1 MKNHPLGVF
10 PGINP
15 FHPKTIILSAFILA
29 GSLGVSGT
37 QINIYKANS
46 PTLNSAVAD
55 WTTTAGGATYV
66 APAAGEIG
74 AFDSTILAGNAAAL
88 TLGGNVTLDQLV
100 FSANAPTV
108 VIGAT
113 TGSALTLG
121 TASGNS
127 GINLAAATHNDTLN
141 CDVVLAAN
149 QTWTVKS
156 GLILTNGGGL
166 FSSGSAGLAVSGG
179 GTIVLA
185 GSTNLL
191 ASITCSSGN
200 GTSLILAGTGAG
212 NIVTNQINS
221 LSGLATLIVNSGTW
235 IFLNG
240 RTCNATNLTI
250 NNGGTLQIGTTS
262 TNGNRLS
269 LDMDGQQLTIHTGGF
284 LNVTNS
290 QFGLRLGNDN
300 GAQYGGN
307 VNFTGVQDGGTVYVY
322 GSGAGIDLGGTTT
335 GKTAAYTLSGGLM
348 TIATNGAGGLNI
360 GAGTNGNGTSTFA
373 LTRTGKLF
381 CPFNIQG
388 SIINDPT
395 AQQVFAFTGGT
406 LVARTYMATYLR
418 DNATDVDGTLVNGGG
433 TLAPG
438 DLGTP
443 GKTIITGNYAVSN
456 SAATLAI
463 DLGGTTQANAFQS
476 GPTNY
481 DFVSVSGTAVLDG
494 NLGVNFVNGFV
505 PAATDSF
512 TILTAAG
519 GVSGAFTN
527 LAYNFVPVT
536 NYPGGYFQVVTT
548 ATSVILTNFGTPS
561 LSPVLTVASTPFYFT
576 TLATGLTE
584 TATITLNNSGL
595 AMLTGYVS
603 LAGAPFAIVGGTNF
617 VLAGGAST
625 NLTVSFTPSTNT
637 TYTGSLTF
645 ISNGGNATNF
655 IYGSGFIPVST
666 GFALVQS
673 GQTVVDAGT
682 TYTFTVP
689 NVATNYAWRMEGTLV
704 STNGIVGT
712 NGPAFTYAPMWYDVG
727 THYLVCYQTLPGG
740 QLTNNYWQ
748 VRVRIPLPASAVA
761 LFVATNGS
769 DANPGTLA
777 LPLQTL
783 EAARNAVRNLQPLP
797 AGGVTVWLRGG
808 TYFRTNTFLLASN
821 DSGTLS
827 APVMYRGYPGETA
840 VISAG
845 KPILASAFMP
855 LATSETNR
863 VAPGVNPTNILELDV
878 TAQGIIH
885 TTNFPAHFNQW
896 TTANVYNS
904 GFDGGLCEL
913 FYNGKRMW
921 LSRYPKHDLINDNLN
936 TDSLLM
942 NGVATG
948 GTGSTNYL
956 NSPGTYTNSAGVP
969 VPVGCAFHYYS
980 SNATEIAR
988 WQTALTHGGLWVAG
1002 AWRVPWQI
1010 DSIQVLGIDTT
1021 NRVIEITNTLS
1032 VQGGIGDKYTR
1043 PAGNHAELWWTMNLL
1058 EELTQPGEWAVDFN
1072 RGKIYFLPPGPVTD
1086 GSVVISD
1093 LAAPMVQLA
1102 QTTNV
1107 IFQSLTFEAGLAQG
1121 ILVTNGVNNLVA
1133 GCTFRNLNN
1142 YPVDLNGGYTN
1153 GVVSCLLRDLGGGG
1167 VLLHGGNA
1175 SSVPR
1180 VPARHFVVN
1189 NIITNCAVIGR
1200 VYATPVDVGGNGEGI
1215 QSTNCVGMRI
1225 AHNLLT
1231 VAPETGI
1238 LHGYTWDASIEYNDQ
1253 GNYGQTYGGIGGIY
1267 GYTYFASSGNNNF
1280 RYNFLHDSPL
1290 VDGITFDQDHR
1301 QAHVYCNVV
1310 NLNPPAIVSLHQCF
1324 GTETGSQA
1332 TPGEQQYLD
1341 HYNNLGVN
1349 ANHGFDVVA
1358 PTNSLIEENAMINC
1372 LQPYSWQQVVLG
1384 VSTNTFSPASPT
1396 TNSTSQTALQLQSG
1410 PNMAYAS
1417 DPGFVDLT
1425 NNDLRLLP
1433 TSPVYTDM
1441 PKFTQIPFELIG
1453 LYNDEI
1459 WTNARSFGPCILNQ
1473 PATGMGART
1482 ATVNGLLAYPQ
1493 FGSNTSVIVYWGNA
1507 DGATN
1512 PAAWQNAFNLG
1523 TWPAGGIS
1531 FNLSGLAAGT
1541 NNYYRFYATN
1551 AGGSYW
1557 SPATTSFA
1565 TPLDLSGF
1573 GSRQLITLTGYTA
1586 GETLT
1591 NFPVLVRLGTNLPG
1605 FSYRQFASPT
1615 GGDLRF
1621 VDSSEASYLKHEV
1634 ERWNTNGLSY
1644 VWVQLPQLSAVN
1656 NSFWAVWGNPAATNP
1671 PAYTT
1676 NGAAW
1681 DTNFI
1686 SVWHLNQAPPAKS
1699 LDSTANT
1706 NLATPAANMGSTNQ
1720 VAGTAGGSLLFNT
1733 NWLNVPDS
1741 LPLRLTNTGQF
1752 TLSAWVNLNSSSQGV
1767 ILGKGQNGS
1776 KYYSWF
1782 LTVGNNVGVDNNNA
1796 THRLCVGFRTSNLAN
1811 DTQVSQT
1818 SDVTLSNWVYVAG
1831 TLDDSNLT
1839 LYVNG
1844 QLNNVT
1850 NTTSSPYGINNQL
1863 WIGADSGRD
1872 YLSGQL
1878 DEVRVENIARSSNW
1892 VWASYLTT
1900 ASNAVFAN
1908 YAPVSR
1914 PQPTLALGGGAG
1926 RLFFNWPGNGVG
1938 YALYVRTNLVAGSDW
1953 TLATNQPALVSSN
1966 GILQWQISIPFGTNT
1981 ASYYRLKEQ

>member
-595 AMLTGYVS
+595 AMLTG
-603 LAGAPFAIVGGTNF
+603 
-617 VLAGGAST
+617 
-625 NLTVSFTPSTNT
+625 
-637 TYTGSLTF
+637 
-645 ISNGGNATNF
+645 
-655 IYGSGFIPVST
+655 
-666 GFALVQS
+666 
-673 GQTVVDAGT
+673 
-682 TYTFTVP
+682 
-689 NVATNYAWRMEGTLV
+689 
-704 STNGIVGT
+704 
-712 NGPAFTYAPMWYDVG
+712 
-727 THYLVCYQTLPGG
+727 
-740 QLTNNYWQ
+740 
-748 VRVRIPLPASAVA
+748 
-761 LFVATNGS
+761 
-769 DANPGTLA
+769 
-777 LPLQTL
+777 
-783 EAARNAVRNLQPLP
+783 
-797 AGGVTVWLRGG
+797 
-808 TYFRTNTFLLASN
+808 
-821 DSGTLS
+821 
-827 APVMYRGYPGETA
+827 
-840 VISAG
+840 
-845 KPILASAFMP
+845 
-855 LATSETNR
+855 
-863 VAPGVNPTNILELDV
+863 
-878 TAQGIIH
+878 
-885 TTNFPAHFNQW
+885 
-896 TTANVYNS
+896 
-904 GFDGGLCEL
+904 
-913 FYNGKRMW
+913 
-921 LSRYPKHDLINDNLN
+921 
-936 TDSLLM
+936 
-942 NGVATG
+942 
-948 GTGSTNYL
+948 
-956 NSPGTYTNSAGVP
+956 
-969 VPVGCAFHYYS
+969 
-980 SNATEIAR
+980 
-988 WQTALTHGGLWVAG
+988 
-1002 AWRVPWQI
+1002 
-1010 DSIQVLGIDTT
+1010 
-1021 NRVIEITNTLS
+1021 
-1032 VQGGIGDKYTR
+1032 
-1043 PAGNHAELWWTMNLL
+1043 
-1058 EELTQPGEWAVDFN
+1058 
-1072 RGKIYFLPPGPVTD
+1072 
-1086 GSVVISD
+1086 
-1093 LAAPMVQLA
+1093 
-1102 QTTNV
+1102 
-1107 IFQSLTFEAGLAQG
+1107 
-1121 ILVTNGVNNLVA
+1121 
-1133 GCTFRNLNN
+1133 
-1142 YPVDLNGGYTN
+1142 
-1153 GVVSCLLRDLGGGG
+1153 
-1167 VLLHGGNA
+1167 
-1175 SSVPR
+1175 
-1180 VPARHFVVN
+1180 
-1189 NIITNCAVIGR
+1189 
-1200 VYATPVDVGGNGEGI
+1200 
-1215 QSTNCVGMRI
+1215 
-1225 AHNLLT
+1225 
-1231 VAPETGI
+1231 
-1238 LHGYTWDASIEYNDQ
+1238 
-1253 GNYGQTYGGIGGIY
+1253 
-1267 GYTYFASSGNNNF
+1267 
-1280 RYNFLHDSPL
+1280 
-1290 VDGITFDQDHR
+1290 
-1301 QAHVYCNVV
+1301 
-1310 NLNPPAIVSLHQCF
+1310 
-1324 GTETGSQA
+1324 
-1332 TPGEQQYLD
+1332 
-1341 HYNNLGVN
+1341 
-1349 ANHGFDVVA
+1349 
-1358 PTNSLIEENAMINC
+1358 
-1372 LQPYSWQQVVLG
+1372 
-1384 VSTNTFSPASPT
+1384 
-1396 TNSTSQTALQLQSG
+1396 
-1410 PNMAYAS
+1410 
-1417 DPGFVDLT
+1417 
-1425 NNDLRLLP
+1425 
-1433 TSPVYTDM
+1433 
-1441 PKFTQIPFELIG
+1441 
-1453 LYNDEI
+1453 
-1459 WTNARSFGPCILNQ
+1459 
-1473 PATGMGART
+1473 
-1482 ATVNGLLAYPQ
+1482 
-1493 FGSNTSVIVYWGNA
+1493 
-1507 DGATN
+1507 
-1512 PAAWQNAFNLG
+1512 
-1523 TWPAGGIS
+1523 
-1531 FNLSGLAAGT
+1531 
-1541 NNYYRFYATN
+1541 
-1551 AGGSYW
+1551 
-1557 SPATTSFA
+1557 
-1565 TPLDLSGF
+1565 
-1573 GSRQLITLTGYTA
+1573 
-1586 GETLT
+1586 
-1591 NFPVLVRLGTNLPG
+1591 
-1605 FSYRQFASPT
+1605 
-1615 GGDLRF
+1615 
-1621 VDSSEASYLKHEV
+1621 
-1634 ERWNTNGLSY
+1634 
-1644 VWVQLPQLSAVN
+1644 
-1656 NSFWAVWGNPAATNP
+1656 
-1671 PAYTT
+1671 
-1676 NGAAW
+1676 
-1681 DTNFI
+1681 
-1686 SVWHLNQAPPAKS
+1686 
-1699 LDSTANT
+1699 
-1706 NLATPAANMGSTNQ
+1706 
-1720 VAGTAGGSLLFNT
+1720 
-1733 NWLNVPDS
+1733 
-1741 LPLRLTNTGQF
+1741 
-1752 TLSAWVNLNSSSQGV
+1752 
-1767 ILGKGQNGS
+1767 
-1776 KYYSWF
+1776 
-1782 LTVGNNVGVDNNNA
+1782 
-1796 THRLCVGFRTSNLAN
+1796 
-1811 DTQVSQT
+1811 
-1818 SDVTLSNWVYVAG
+1818 
-1831 TLDDSNLT
+1831 
-1839 LYVNG
+1839 
-1844 QLNNVT
+1844 
-1850 NTTSSPYGINNQL
+1850 
-1863 WIGADSGRD
+1863 
-1872 YLSGQL
+1872 
-1878 DEVRVENIARSSNW
+1878 
-1892 VWASYLTT
+1892 
-1900 ASNAVFAN
+1900 
-1908 YAPVSR
+1908 
-1914 PQPTLALGGGAG
+1914 
-1926 RLFFNWPGNGVG
+1926 
-1938 YALYVRTNLVAGSDW
+1938 
-1953 TLATNQPALVSSN
+1953 
-1966 GILQWQISIPFGTNT
+1966 
-1981 ASYYRLKEQ
+1981 